1 MNHHELFKS
10 GSFNDK
16 NNDSIIKE
24 ELNYFSIGL
33 IILEKIISTQK
44 YKIKL
49 MNSFASEILELK
61 KTYDF
66 LKVKEQMIEFKKWE
80 NNNLQ
85 NLNLYQFIFS
95 NHITNEISGTF
106 ISSISMIYVKVKFF
120 QNEIFISIDNYNDER
135 KELQGNILKILIIV
149 NINESS

>member
-61 KTYDF
+61 K
-66 LKVKEQMIEFKKWE
+66 
-80 NNNLQ
+80 
-85 NLNLYQFIFS
+85 
-95 NHITNEISGTF
+95 
-106 ISSISMIYVKVKFF
+106 
-120 QNEIFISIDNYNDER
+120 
-135 KELQGNILKILIIV
+135 NI
-149 NINESS
+149 